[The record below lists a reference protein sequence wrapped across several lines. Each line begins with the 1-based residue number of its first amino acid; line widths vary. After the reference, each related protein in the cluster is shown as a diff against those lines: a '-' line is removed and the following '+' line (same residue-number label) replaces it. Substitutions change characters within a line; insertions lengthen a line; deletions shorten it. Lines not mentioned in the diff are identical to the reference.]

1 MDQLQLLLFT
11 LKLQHQQL
19 ELELELELEL
29 GLEQQQCHRS
39 GMLWVVGPIAIRS
52 VREQVCVQAECAW
65 KPCDRCCQAGT
76 PLAGSH
82 TISLHMHATPVLG
95 GG

>member
-19 ELELELELEL
+19 ELELE
-29 GLEQQQCHRS
+29 LEQQQCHRS

-52 VREQVCVQAECAW
+52 VREQVSVQAECAW

-82 TISLHMHATPVLG
+82 SLHMHATPVLG

>member
-19 ELELELELEL
+19 ELELEVEL

-39 GMLWVVGPIAIRS
+39 GMLWVVGSIAVRS
-52 VREQVCVQAECAW
+52 VRDQVSVQAECAW

-82 TISLHMHATPVLG
+82 SLHMHATPVFG
-95 GG
+95 GV